1 MSTEQRTRLA
11 LLPLLPIA
19 LIALVALG
27 FVAIGEAA
35 AYGAGPAWLMVA
47 VVAFLVGMPLL
58 FLGLAVAGAVQ
69 RHDLVR
75 AFIPH
80 SGEQIPGAG
89 Q

>member
-19 LIALVALG
+19 LIVLAALG
-27 FVAIGEAA
+27 FIAINESVAH
-35 AYGAGPAWLMVA
+35 GAGPAWLMVG

-58 FLGLAVAGAVQ
+58 ILGLAGAGAVQ

-75 AFIPH
+75 SFIPY
-80 SGEQIPGAG
+80 SGEKIPGTG

>member
-1 MSTEQRTRLA
+1 MSTQQRTRLA

-19 LIALVALG
+19 LIVLVALG
-27 FVAIGEAA
+27 LLAIGQA
-35 AYGAGPAWLMVA
+35 GHGTGPAWLMVV

-58 FLGLAVAGAVQ
+58 VLGLAVAGAVQ

-75 AFIPH
+75 AFVPH
-80 SGEQIPGAG
+80 SGETIPGAG

>member
-1 MSTEQRTRLA
+1 MSTTQRTRLA

-19 LIALVALG
+19 LIVLAALG
-27 FVAIGEAA
+27 FFAIHEAVAH
-35 AYGAGPAWLMVA
+35 GAGPAWLMVV

-58 FLGLAVAGAVQ
+58 ILGLAVAGAVQ

-75 AFIPH
+75 SFIPY
-80 SGEQIPGAG
+80 SGENIPRAG

>member
-11 LLPLLPIA
+11 LLPLLPLGIIA
-19 LIALVALG
+19 LAALG
-27 FVAIGEAA
+27 FIAIYESVAH
-35 AYGAGPAWLMVA
+35 GAGPAWLMIA

-58 FLGLAVAGAVQ
+58 ILGLAVAGAVQ

-75 AFIPH
+75 SFIPH
-80 SGEQIPGAG
+80 SGEKIPGAG